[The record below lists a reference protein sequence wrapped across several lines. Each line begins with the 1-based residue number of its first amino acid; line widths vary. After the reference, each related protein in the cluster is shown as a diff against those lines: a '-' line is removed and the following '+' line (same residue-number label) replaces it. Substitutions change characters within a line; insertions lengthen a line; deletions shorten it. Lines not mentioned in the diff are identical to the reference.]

1 MNLQKERNTLG
12 KYEHAGKK
20 GVKFLKIVLDLSFR
34 LCYSMSYLSD
44 ERFSFCALFS
54 ENRAGEISPSPY
66 REAMPAPLR
75 ERVNKIGGAERMAA
89 GARVKIT
96 LRCEECKQRNY
107 NTVKN
112 KKNTS
117 DRLERSKYCPFCRK
131 HTKHVETK

>member
-1 MNLQKERNTLG
+1 M
-12 KYEHAGKK
+12 Y
-20 GVKFLKIVLDLSFR
+20 
-34 LCYSMSYLSD
+34 YLSS
-44 ERFSFCALFS
+44 ERFIFARFFARKKTWLRQIQGGNARAL
-54 ENRAGEISPSPY
+54 P
-66 REAMPAPLR
+66 
-75 ERVNKIGGAERMAA
+75 RVNKIGGAERMAA